1 MLKITIPLMMLLTG
15 CTISFS
21 NVSTHGYANDLVD
34 EDQKAEAE
42 VSPDI
47 KVSPIP

>member
-1 MLKITIPLMMLLTG
+1 MLKIILPLLMLLTG

-34 EDQKAEAE
+34 EDQEATAD

-47 KVSPIP
+47 KLSPIP